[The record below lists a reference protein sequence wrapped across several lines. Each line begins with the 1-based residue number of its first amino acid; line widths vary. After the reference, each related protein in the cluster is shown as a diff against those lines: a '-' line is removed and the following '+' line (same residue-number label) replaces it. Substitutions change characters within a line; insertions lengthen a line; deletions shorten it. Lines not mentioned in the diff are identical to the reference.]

1 MSSDLYIAL
10 SGQITM
16 DARLTTVAHNV
27 ANMRTG
33 GFRGETVHF
42 DSIFSAAR
50 RQSTAYA
57 TVGGTEIGRHAGPI
71 EKTDNTLDVAIV
83 GEGWFGVQTPAG
95 IAYTRDGR
103 FTVSEAGDLLTTTGY
118 NVLDEG
124 GAGIAIDLARGAI
137 EIAGDGRITQEGA
150 FVGNLGLFD
159 VPEDANLSRYG
170 DSVVLADRPAEPLVD
185 RLANGFRQG
194 FREGSNVNAVE
205 AIADL
210 IVIQR
215 AFEYAQSAIDDRYQS
230 LQQSVRTL
238 GAD

>member
-1 MSSDLYIAL
+1 MSSDLYVAL

-16 DARLTTVAHNV
+16 QERLTTLANNV
-27 ANMRTG
+27 ANIRTN
-33 GFRGETVHF
+33 GFRAETVHF

-50 RQSTAYA
+50 RQSTAFA
-57 TVGGTEIGRHAGPI
+57 TTGGTHIQRHSGPI
-71 EKTDNTLDVAIV
+71 EKTDNALDVAIV
-83 GEGWFGVQTPAG
+83 GDGWFGVQTPAG

-103 FTVSEAGDLLTTTGY
+103 FTVSEAGDLLTSTGY

-124 GAGIAIDLARGAI
+124 GAGIAIELARGPI
-137 EIAGDGRITQEGA
+137 EVAGDGRITQGGG
-150 FVGNLGLFD
+150 FVGNLGLFAI
-159 VPEDANLSRYG
+159 PNEANLSRYG
-170 DSVVLADRPAEPLVD
+170 DSIVLADRPAEPVVD

-194 FREGSNVNAVE
+194 FREGSNVNAME

-215 AFEYAQSAIDDRYQS
+215 AFEYAQSAIDDRYQT

-238 GAD
+238 GAE

>member
-1 MSSDLYIAL
+1 MSSDLYVAL

-16 DARLTTVAHNV
+16 EERLSTVAHNV
-27 ANMRTG
+27 ANTRTS
-33 GFRGETVHF
+33 GFRAEAVHF
-42 DSIFSAAR
+42 DSVFSAAR
-50 RQSTAYA
+50 RQSTAFA
-57 TVGGTEIGRHAGPI
+57 TAGTTVIDRSVGPI
-71 EKTDNTLDVAIV
+71 EPTGNALDVAIV

-103 FTVSEAGDLLTTTGY
+103 FTVNEVGDLMTATGY

-124 GAGIAIDLARGAI
+124 GAGIAIDLARGQIDVA
-137 EIAGDGRITQEGA
+137 ADGRITQDGA

-159 VPEDANLSRYG
+159 VPPEASLSRYG
-170 DSVVLADRPAEPLVD
+170 DSILLADRPVDPLVD

-210 IVIQR
+210 ILIQR
-215 AFEYAQSAIDDRYQS
+215 AFQYAQSAIDDRYQS

-238 GAD
+238 GAE